1 MVSMGVVS
9 DGSYGIPRGLVYSFP
24 VRVNEKLSYEIV
36 KDLPIDDFQ
45 REKMDISMKELIE
58 ERDLAFATCEQ

>member
-1 MVSMGVVS
+1 MGVVS